1 MTVKD
6 CTKEELLLII
16 SRLSFGS
23 NKHIL
28 DRALSDIKF
37 QREQRNIDES
47 HRLFKEGVE
56 ELKAYHA
63 TLEPYQGKS
72 VGSIPQDIVDKALQ
86 HFDNYKRL
94 TAKSEQLMKGGK

>member
-1 MTVKD
+1 M
-6 CTKEELLLII
+6 
-16 SRLSFGS
+16 
-23 NKHIL
+23 
-28 DRALSDIKF
+28 
-37 QREQRNIDES
+37 
-47 HRLFKEGVE
+47 E

-63 TLEPYQGKS
+63 TLEPYQGNS